1 VERVNLYRSR
11 DWTCACTGKTG
22 LTYEEAALS
31 EARSAD
37 GCVRVRIARGAGL
50 APRAARVVVMRPRAL
65 LCAGSRA
72 RAAAAAAARIRRRR
86 AAHGGAAAAC
96 GACAAHGRAAAAALR
111 RAFRSRTTAGARA
124 P

>member
-31 EARSAD
+31 EARSGD
-37 GCVRVRIARGAGL
+37 GCVRVRRVWACAADGAAVWLLWGVRAGL
-50 APRAARVVVMRPRAL
+50 RARCTPLRPRPRPRPRAR
-65 LCAGSRA
+65 RA
-72 RAAAAAAARIRRRR
+72 HGARTHAVVVARRRR
-86 AAHGGAAAAC
+86 GGRGGAAPVAAVPP
-96 GACAAHGRAAAAALR
+96 AK
-111 RAFRSRTTAGARA
+111 RT